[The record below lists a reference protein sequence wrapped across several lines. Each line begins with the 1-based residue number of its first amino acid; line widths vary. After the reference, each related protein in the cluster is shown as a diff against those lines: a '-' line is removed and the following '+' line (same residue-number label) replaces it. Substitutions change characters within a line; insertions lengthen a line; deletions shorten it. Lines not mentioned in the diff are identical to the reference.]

1 MSIDGVWSSEI
12 YGPFGWEARGVLVL
26 ERGRIL
32 GGGAGSV
39 PPAAMNSRASISS
52 PISRRTTMAC
62 RVPCLVEPFVSKL
75 EGRIHEGVID
85 GTIVR
90 PENSKYEAQI
100 RLAKGMELP
109 EH

>member
-1 MSIDGVWSSEI
+1 M
-12 YGPFGWEARGVLVL
+12 L

-39 PPAAMNSRASISS
+39 PPAAMNCRASMSV
-52 PISRRTTMAC
+52 PNSRCTTMAHH
-62 RVPCLVEPFVSKL
+62 VPCLVKPFVSKL
-75 EGRIHEGVID
+75 EDRIHEGVID

-90 PENSKYEAQI
+90 PENSKYDVLI
-100 RLAKGMELP
+100 RLTKRMELP